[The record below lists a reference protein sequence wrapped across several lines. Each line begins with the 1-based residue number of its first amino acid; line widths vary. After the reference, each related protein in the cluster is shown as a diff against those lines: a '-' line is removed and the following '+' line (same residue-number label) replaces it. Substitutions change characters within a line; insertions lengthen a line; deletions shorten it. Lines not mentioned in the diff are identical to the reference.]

1 MDLTMILADLNHE
14 RRAALREQV
23 RKLASRK
30 DFTYR
35 LFAVGKA
42 DAWKEIPQAA
52 FPSQLCSW
60 AVTSPVSFWVCA
72 LLLLLWFWLLSWDT
86 SSLLS
91 LCLIHLDYPDALTL
105 GKKIYAASPFC
116 RVVYYGNGIR
126 NVTEFLPSRPVRYL
140 DLTQGEHGIRHCLN
154 EEYESLR
161 NDRHYFHYEDRYQM
175 ISHPFSGLLYFF
187 SRERMVYYQ
196 TPSGEGGPLRRTL
209 DQVAQTLEQGCYL
222 RCHKSYLVRRDLCTA
237 LDKTTRELILSDG
250 CRIPV
255 SRAYWK
261 EIAGIFCENAA
272 FTGEKSQLKDN
283 CDDS

>member
-42 DAWKEIPQAA
+42 DAWKEIPQAE
-52 FPSQLCSW
+52 FPS
-60 AVTSPVSFWVCA
+60 
-72 LLLLLWFWLLSWDT
+72 
-86 SSLLS
+86 LS

-140 DLTQGEHGIRHCLN
+140 DFAQGEHRIWDCLN
-154 EEYESLR
+154 EEYQSLR

-209 DQVAQTLEQGCYL
+209 DQVAQTLEQGYYL

-237 LDKTTRELILSDG
+237 LDKATRELILSDG